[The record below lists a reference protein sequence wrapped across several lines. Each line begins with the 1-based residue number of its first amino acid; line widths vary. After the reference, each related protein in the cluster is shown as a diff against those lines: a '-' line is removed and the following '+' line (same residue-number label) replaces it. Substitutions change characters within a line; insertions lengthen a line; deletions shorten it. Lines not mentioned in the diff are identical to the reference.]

1 MKLHAKSKHE
11 INQVDGKTSLA
22 EIIHEEEN
30 IKKYNTFE
38 SICNYIVLI
47 LIFKME
53 LEKGKLIEKEKGS
66 KSEQDI

>member
-11 INQVDGKTSLA
+11 ISQVDGKTSLA

-53 LEKGKLIEKEKGS
+53 LDKGKLIEKEKGS